1 MKNFGHGGS
10 PPAPR
15 VPGGKLDEMSDRKS
29 ATDVAVATR
38 PRSQHARE
46 SALRQDALHIQ
57 ICDRVRAWP
66 KDRRNEMQQSWT
78 RTWIMNEHEGVRV
91 SPGNICSAGS
101 MVGPPPR
108 PQANRTQSHA
118 AKSISAPQPR
128 RRRVASMRARVD
140 RAPVGVDAVHWPDP
154 LRPDARPGAGRGVA
168 HA

>member
-1 MKNFGHGGS
+1 MEDLPQH
-10 PPAPR
+10 
-15 VPGGKLDEMSDRKS
+15 PGYPEESSTKMSDRKS

-118 AKSISAPQPR
+118 AKSISAPQPDDAGWPR
-128 RRRVASMRARVD
+128 CGPESTEHQWEWMRSIGRTPSARMRGQE
-140 RAPVGVDAVHWPDP
+140 RAEV
-154 LRPDARPGAGRGVA
+154 
-168 HA
+168 